1 MQLSHRHSLELR
13 LDVTV
18 RIKFLAFIA
27 AGFHPFPSR
36 TRQLSPP
43 APMIVGPQ
51 GPSKVGRR
59 QINLTEEPAT
69 VMVAGFLHSTPFP
82 TCCEARRYNDRRL
95 DSK

>member
-1 MQLSHRHSLELR
+1 MQLSHRRSLELR
-13 LDVTV
+13 LGATV

-27 AGFHPFPSR
+27 AGSHPFPSR

-59 QINLTEEPAT
+59 QIKFKKPAVYAAGYLRCAT
-69 VMVAGFLHSTPFP
+69 QVA
-82 TCCEARRYNDRRL
+82 
-95 DSK
+95 

>member
-1 MQLSHRHSLELR
+1 MKVLLCAAFARDRLELR

-18 RIKFLAFIA
+18 RIKFLAAMA

-59 QINLTEEPAT
+59 QIMQTKKLVTNKN
-69 VMVAGFLHSTPFP
+69 VASFL
-82 TCCEARRYNDRRL
+82 
-95 DSK
+95 